1 MPTPS
6 CQSKPSGA
14 MTGSDFERFNRESF
28 YFLDSVRYL
37 RTADGASGWRRHRS
51 ALVGPSP
58 LRAMTNYD
66 LSTWLAED
74 LMMKADKVLMRHS
87 LEGRFPFLQDD
98 ILRLAQS
105 IPDSY
110 RMSPEG
116 VGKLILRKAFNHRL
130 PRLLLERPKMGFT
143 TPTAD
148 MLTAMR
154 DDIRDTIEAVRT
166 DEIAG
171 IIDLGEVSALA
182 DRFED
187 GAQAE
192 TLRLWTLFILLRWF
206 AGPGKVGGA
215 ANRSAAL
222 AGAV

>member
-1 MPTPS
+1 
-6 CQSKPSGA
+6 
-14 MTGSDFERFNRESF
+14 
-28 YFLDSVRYL
+28 
-37 RTADGASGWRRHRS
+37 
-51 ALVGPSP
+51 
-58 LRAMTNYD
+58 
-66 LSTWLAED
+66 
-74 LMMKADKVLMRHS
+74 MRHS

-110 RMSPEG
+110 RMSSEG
-116 VGKLILRKAFNHRL
+116 IGKLILRKAFNHRL

-192 TLRLWTLFILLRWF
+192 ALRLWTLFILLRWF
-206 AGPGKVGGA
+206 AGPGRAGA
-215 ANRSAAL
+215 SVSSAAL